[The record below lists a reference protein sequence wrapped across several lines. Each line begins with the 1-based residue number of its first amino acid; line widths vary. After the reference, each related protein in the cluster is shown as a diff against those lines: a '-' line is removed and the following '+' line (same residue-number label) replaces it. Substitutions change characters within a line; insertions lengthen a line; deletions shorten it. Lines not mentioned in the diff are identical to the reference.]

1 MSQPRVAAGALFFD
15 EQGQLLLV
23 KPTYKEG
30 WEIPGGYVEA
40 GETPIEACER
50 EVTEELGL
58 TRKVERLLVV
68 DWAPADNEGDKLL
81 FVFDGGIL
89 IADELSAISLP
100 PDELERFGLH
110 PQSALKGLMIDRL
123 AKRVATA
130 LDVRGRGDMAYL
142 EHGTPTQPLSTDWWT
157 TDDVASFLDV
167 SPSTVRAYMARE
179 QMPEPDRRMGRLPLW
194 RPASIRR
201 WHEQRPRKP
210 AGPRASA

>member
-40 GETPIEACER
+40 GETPVEACER

-81 FVFDGGIL
+81 FVFDGGVL
-89 IADELSAISLP
+89 SADELSAIFLP
-100 PDELERFGLH
+100 PDELERFALH
-110 PQSALKGLMIDRL
+110 SQSALKGLMIDRL

-130 LDVRGRGDMAYL
+130 LDVRQRGDVAYL
-142 EHGTPTQPLSTDWWT
+142 EHGIATQAPSADWWT

-201 WHEQRPRKP
+201 WHERRPRKP
-210 AGPRASA
+210 ASPHATV